1 MPAAAERVSP
11 TLRRGDAARAALVEH
26 GERLFAERGIET
38 VSLRD
43 VSAAAGQR
51 NHSAAQYH
59 FGDRQGLLA
68 AVYEA
73 RMRLVDERR
82 HAYVAALREAGRIDE
97 VRGLVEAVV
106 LPLVGVVDETGGW
119 YARFLART
127 RWDPFAWDVLVS
139 LPTSSS
145 FQTVIAGLDRQLR
158 VLPTAVRRQ
167 RIDQMLTLVIGTL
180 AGWEGAP
187 DRGEKRL
194 ARDLLAAELVTTATA
209 LLTAPSETLHPATS
223 SNLTG
228 AHR

>member
-1 MPAAAERVSP
+1 MSIGSVAPPPR
-11 TLRRGDAARAALVEH
+11 RRGDAARAALVEH
-26 GERLFAERGIET
+26 AERLFAERGIET

-82 HAYVAALREAGRIDE
+82 HAYVDALRRAGRIDE

-106 LPLVGVVDETGGW
+106 LPLVEVVDETGGW

-145 FQTVIAGLDRQLR
+145 FQTVLGGLDRQLR
-158 VLPTAVRRQ
+158 ELRAAVRRQ
-167 RIDQMLTLVIGTL
+167 RLDQMLTLVIGTL

-187 DRGEKRL
+187 DRGERRL
-194 ARDLLAAELVTTATA
+194 ARETFSAELVTTASA
-209 LLTAPSETLHPATS
+209 LLTARSESLRPATS
-223 SNLTG
+223 SLTG
-228 AHR
+228 ART

>member
-1 MPAAAERVSP
+1 MPATAARSSP
-11 TLRRGDAARAALVEH
+11 TRRGDAARAALVEH

-73 RMRLVDERR
+73 RMRRVDERR

-158 VLPTAVRRQ
+158 ALPTAVRRQ

-223 SNLTG
+223 SHLTG
-228 AHR
+228 ARR